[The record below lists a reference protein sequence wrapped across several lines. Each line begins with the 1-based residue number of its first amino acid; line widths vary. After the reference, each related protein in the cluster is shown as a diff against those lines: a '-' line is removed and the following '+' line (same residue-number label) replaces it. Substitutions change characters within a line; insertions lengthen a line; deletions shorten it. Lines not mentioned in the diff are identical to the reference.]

1 MQKPHNH
8 KGWHSRGYLPHL
20 DTPDIIQAITFR
32 LNDSLPRK
40 VIDTWKQE
48 LEKLASK
55 DISESEIILH
65 NRIAKFE
72 DAGHGSCLLRNPTCA
87 DIAQNAL
94 LHFDAIRYRL
104 LEWCIMPNHVHV
116 LIHCPAG
123 TQIGEIVK
131 SWKTHSAREIN
142 RVLLRQGSLWSHD
155 YHDRY
160 IRDSVHL
167 ANVRSYIRNNPVKA
181 SLCLSPEQWP
191 WSSASQTG
199 TASL

>member
-1 MQKPHNH
+1 
-8 KGWHSRGYLPHL
+8 L
-20 DTPDIIQAITFR
+20 D
-32 LNDSLPRK
+32 
-40 VIDTWKQE
+40 
-48 LEKLASK
+48 
-55 DISESEIILH
+55 
-65 NRIAKFE
+65 AK
-72 DAGHGSCLLRNPTCA
+72 
-87 DIAQNAL
+87 
-94 LHFDAIRYRL
+94 RYRL

-116 LIHCPAG
+116 IIHCPDG

-167 ANVRSYIRNNPVKA
+167 INVRSYIRNNPVNA
-181 SLCLSPEQWP
+181 GLCLSPEKWP

-199 TASL
+199 TASP

>member
-8 KGWHSRGYLPHL
+8 NGWHSRGYLPHL
-20 DTPDIIQAITFR
+20 DTPDIIQSITFR
-32 LNDSLPRK
+32 LNDSLPKK
-40 VIDTWKQE
+40 VIDRWKQE
-48 LEKLASK
+48 LENVASK
-55 DISESEIILH
+55 DKSESEKILH

-72 DAGHGSCLLRNPTCA
+72 DAGHGSCLLHNPTCA
-87 DIAQNAL
+87 DIVQNAL
-94 LHFDAIRYRL
+94 LHFDANRYRL

-167 ANVRSYIRNNPVKA
+167 VNVRSYIRNNPVNA
-181 SLCLSPEQWP
+181 GLCLSPEEWP
-191 WSSASQTG
+191 WSSVSQTG